1 MVATRGHLEDYLGR
15 EIITAEW
22 RRADLLL
29 ELAEEA
35 VAGHLG
41 TSIAE
46 LRKDPPPPCRGVIL
60 SVAARCFTNPINLKS
75 MTLGALA
82 EAYGDAGA
90 LELTADEARRLSR
103 YRVSAVVAPDAAS
116 VPIAPPRHRWSSW
129 PWRGYGDGYLDG
141 VESNRSW

>member
-1 MVATRGHLEDYLGR
+1 MVATRSHLEDLLGR
-15 EIITAEW
+15 EILTAEW

-35 VAGHLG
+35 VAGYLG
-41 TSIAE
+41 LSVAD
-46 LRKDPPPPCRGVIL
+46 LRKDPPPPARGVIL
-60 SVAARCFTNPINLKS
+60 AVAARCFTNPINLKS

-90 LELTADEARRLSR
+90 LELTIDEARRLRR
-103 YRVSAVVAPDAAS
+103 YKAPAGVSTDAAS
-116 VPIAPPRHRWSSW
+116 VPIAPANRRWSGW
-129 PWRGYGDGYLDG
+129 PWG